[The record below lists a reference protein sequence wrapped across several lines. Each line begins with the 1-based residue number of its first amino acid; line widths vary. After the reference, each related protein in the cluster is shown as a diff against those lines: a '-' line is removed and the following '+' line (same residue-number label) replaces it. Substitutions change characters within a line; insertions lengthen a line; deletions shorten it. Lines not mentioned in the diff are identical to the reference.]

1 MTNKNA
7 KIEFKL
13 EQELFQKYKDLCEKK
28 GQTMSK
34 KLRSFIEK
42 EIKIEEEIKL
52 IENDILEYMQGVM
65 WQFNTPEVRKTIKED
80 VDNILSK
87 YKDRGIIYDYFNK
100 CDEENNT
107 APLIDNQVGVLD
119 TFIQKIKDGP
129 YLVNN
134 ITVLRSG
141 EIEK

>member
-1 MTNKNA
+1 
-7 KIEFKL
+7 
-13 EQELFQKYKDLCEKK
+13 
-28 GQTMSK
+28 MSK

-42 EIKIEEEIKL
+42 EIKMEEEIKL

-107 APLIDNQVGVLD
+107 APLIDNQVGVLS
-119 TFIQKIKDGP
+119 TFIQKTKDDP